1 MIRNVRSRIDALKPR
16 ACWRPLDFAELPLLK
31 LVERVRLG
39 GRVDTP
45 IALITRAGEH
55 GAVWYLIAG
64 VASAVDE
71 PRGERWRQAGF
82 AAAAAYLVGS
92 AMKMIARRGR
102 PPLAS
107 IGTETALS
115 FPSLHAATSFAAARA
130 FAELLPEPFDR
141 APFAAATAV
150 TASRL
155 HFCVHYPSDLVAG
168 ALLGDAIGR
177 ATVARW
183 RAEDSS
189 AKAAARAE
197 GARLATAAL
206 ATTARSTAAMAGGAA
221 DGAAR

>member
-1 MIRNVRSRIDALKPR
+1 MGLPVIRNVRSRIDALKPC
-16 ACWRPLDFAELPLLK
+16 ACWRPLDIVELPLLK

-39 GRVDTP
+39 GHANTATAV
-45 IALITRAGEH
+45 ITRAGEH
-55 GAVWYLIAG
+55 GAVWYLVAG
-64 VASAVDE
+64 AASAVDE
-71 PRGERWRQAGF
+71 PRAERWRQAGLT
-82 AAAAAYLVGS
+82 AAAAYLAGS
-92 AMKMIARRGR
+92 ALKLLARRAR

-130 FAELLPEPFDR
+130 FSELLPEPLNR
-141 APFAAATAV
+141 APHAAAAAV

-183 RAEDSS
+183 RAEDRS
-189 AKAAARAE
+189 AQTKARAE
-197 GARLATAAL
+197 GARLVAAARERL
-206 ATTARSTAAMAGGAA
+206 AAGGS
-221 DGAAR
+221 AR

>member
-1 MIRNVRSRIDALKPR
+1 MGLPVISKVRSRVDALKPC
-16 ACWRPLDFAELPLLK
+16 ACWRPLDIVELPLLK

-39 GRVDTP
+39 GRANAATAV
-45 IALITRAGEH
+45 ITRAGEH

-64 VASAVDE
+64 AASAVDE

-82 AAAAAYLVGS
+82 AAVAAYLAGS
-92 AMKMIARRGR
+92 ALKLIARRAR

-107 IGTETALS
+107 IGTETTLS

-141 APFAAATAV
+141 APYFAAAAV

-155 HFCVHYPSDLVAG
+155 HFCVHYPSDLAAG

-183 RAEDSS
+183 RAEDRS
-189 AKAAARAE
+189 AHAAARAE
-197 GARLATAAL
+197 GARLAA
-206 ATTARSTAAMAGGAA
+206 
-221 DGAAR
+221 AARERFLTGGSTG